1 MPANHQGYKGP
12 TLFSFR
18 YSNRLI
24 FPFSLSHQKHRG
36 KNHEGGHLMEIFALI
51 TSLILLNISPNLPT
65 TFTFEEP
72 IEYFSLGN
80 EGDFSTY
87 LSKNKKILVVTPKIA
102 TFKVPL
108 VVLSNDFSYQITLK
122 NESNSPPIY
131 FIKKGKKDN
140 SYSLLKSTES
150 FRLLEGAN
158 SNLLYLNSD
167 ADVNGILTKKGKFY
181 LSKGSQIFLNGE
193 KIL

>member
-1 MPANHQGYKGP
+1 
-12 TLFSFR
+12 
-18 YSNRLI
+18 
-24 FPFSLSHQKHRG
+24 
-36 KNHEGGHLMEIFALI
+36 MEIFALI
-51 TSLILLNISPNLPT
+51 TSLILLSISPNLPT

-87 LSKNKKILVVTPKIA
+87 LSKNKKILVVTPKIQ

-108 VVLSNDFSYQITLK
+108 VILSNDFSYQITLK
-122 NESNSPPIY
+122 SESNSPPVY

-140 SYSLLKSTES
+140 SYSLLKTAPNY
-150 FRLLEGAN
+150 RLLEGTN
-158 SNLLYLNSD
+158 SNLLYLSSD
-167 ADVNGILTKKGKFY
+167 ADVNGIFTKKGKTY
-181 LSKGSQIFLNGE
+181 LSKGSQLFLNGE

>member
-1 MPANHQGYKGP
+1 
-12 TLFSFR
+12 
-18 YSNRLI
+18 
-24 FPFSLSHQKHRG
+24 
-36 KNHEGGHLMEIFALI
+36 MEIFALI
-51 TSLILLNISPNLPT
+51 TSLILLSISPNLPT

-72 IEYFSLGN
+72 IEYFGLGN

-108 VVLSNDFSYQITLK
+108 VILSNDFSYQIILK
-122 NESNSPPIY
+122 NESNSPPVY
-131 FIKKGKKDN
+131 FIKKGKKEK
-140 SYSLLKSTES
+140 SYSLLKTTPSY
-150 FRLLEGAN
+150 RLLEGAY

-167 ADVNGILTKKGKFY
+167 ADVNGILTKKGKIY
-181 LSKGSQIFLNGE
+181 LPKGSQIFLNRE

>member
-1 MPANHQGYKGP
+1 
-12 TLFSFR
+12 
-18 YSNRLI
+18 
-24 FPFSLSHQKHRG
+24 
-36 KNHEGGHLMEIFALI
+36 MEIFALI

-72 IEYFSLGN
+72 IEYYSLGN

-87 LSKNKKILVVTPKIA
+87 LSKNKKILVVTPKTA

-108 VVLSNDFSYQITLK
+108 VVLSNNFSYQITLK
-122 NESNSPPIY
+122 SEPNSPPIY
-131 FIKKGKKDN
+131 FIKKGKKDK

-150 FRLLEGAN
+150 FRLLEGPN
-158 SNLLYLNSD
+158 SYLIYLNKD
-167 ADVNGILTKKGKFY
+167 FDLNGIPTKKGKTY
-181 LSKGSQIFLNGE
+181 LSKGGAIYLNGE